1 MVYMEGLKRL
11 CFDTDILIDY
21 LREPSEAVKLAMEEA
36 SKGEIMIYTT
46 TINSFEVWLGAYLAP
61 RPEEIIRET
70 EEFLSQL
77 RIIDF
82 SYEASVEA
90 GRVMADLRR
99 KGRVIEIRNLLI
111 GSASKVNELPLVTR
125 NTKHYTRITGLMLL
139 TPEDVIERLRGL

>member
-1 MVYMEGLKRL
+1 MEGLKRL